1 MEEEIK
7 VLLGTLNELKEN
19 AGVGWPTILEYE
31 ELSKLID
38 IAESAL
44 LGTLNADDALEQEK
58 AYSYNVQ

>member
-1 MEEEIK
+1 MEENIK

-38 IAESAL
+38 IAES
-44 LGTLNADDALEQEK
+44 
-58 AYSYNVQ
+58 

>member
-1 MEEEIK
+1 MEEKIK

-38 IAESAL
+38 IAESVL
-44 LGTLNADDALEQEK
+44 LSTPNTDNATEQEK
-58 AYSYNVQ
+58 AYSYNE

>member
-1 MEEEIK
+1 MMEENIK

-38 IAESAL
+38 IAESVL
-44 LGTLNADDALEQEK
+44 LSTSNADNAIEQEK
-58 AYSYNVQ
+58 AYSYNE

>member
-19 AGVGWPTILEYE
+19 AGDGWPTILEYE

-38 IAESAL
+38 IAESVL
-44 LGTLNADDALEQEK
+44 LSAPNADDATEQEK
-58 AYSYNVQ
+58 AYSYNE